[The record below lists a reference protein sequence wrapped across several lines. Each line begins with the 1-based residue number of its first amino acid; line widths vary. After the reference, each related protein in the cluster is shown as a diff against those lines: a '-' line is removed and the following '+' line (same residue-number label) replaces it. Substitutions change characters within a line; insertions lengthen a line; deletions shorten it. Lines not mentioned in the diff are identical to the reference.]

1 MKNLSRRDFIKG
13 SLAAV
18 ATFGLAATTGCGQ
31 NDVPEGTTAAPET
44 GAAEKPTATGVS
56 AGSINFEDTV
66 SWNAEYDAVVVG
78 FGSAGG
84 IASIDLAD
92 AGLNVALIEKAPYGH
107 EGGNTRYSSQRFL
120 VVDPKDKDKMITYM
134 KNVRG
139 LYENFSDETIEFLV
153 DGFTKTLEYYEYMGA
168 TNYELKNDPEFPA
181 FEGSDIVTKC
191 YTMNNGGKGF
201 WPVIRNAVVERADH
215 IHVWYGTPVTKLIQ
229 DPYTKAILGVAV
241 EKDGNVYNVRAKKGV
256 ILACGGFEA
265 NNRMV
270 EDYLQLPYAIPL
282 GSPYNT
288 GDGITMAQV
297 AGANLWHMSALSGP
311 FLEFRNPETT
321 IPFRQLMGTL
331 SYSTMKDTSAIFVGA
346 DGTRFVNETVGLKHG
361 HVMFHGMY
369 IRVPVSLP
377 AHIVFDEAAR
387 LQKPF
392 YRVWSEGME
401 KELEKGWIV
410 KADTLEELAEKI
422 GVPAENLVAEIDKYN
437 GFCKDGEDKDF
448 GRKGEYLHE
457 FGAGP
462 YYAFEVVPAMI
473 NTQGGPE
480 RNLNCEVLDTA
491 GNPIPNLYSAG
502 ELGSYYSSIYQG
514 AGNLGECI
522 ITGRKAAEMVVNNDG
537 IVEAAVIAAA
547 APGETVD
554 FTMIDKEFETGE
566 NEYLGIGYGINRIV
580 VKVKMN
586 GDAIENISFLEVNET
601 LGICDGALMEVPQAI
616 ISANSTEG
624 IDAVSGATRTTT
636 GIIDAV
642 NDALSKVK

>member
-18 ATFGLAATTGCGQ
+18 ATFGFAATTGCGQ
-31 NDVPEGTTAAPET
+31 NEVPEATMGAEETVKSDKAGSDAA
-44 GAAEKPTATGVS
+44 GR
-56 AGSINFEDTV
+56 SINFEDTI
-66 SWNAEYDAVVVG
+66 SWNASYDAVVVG

-92 AGLNVALIEKAPYGH
+92 AGLDVALIEKAPYGH

-134 KNVRG
+134 KSVRG

-168 TNYELKNDPEFPA
+168 TDYELKNDPEFPA

-191 YTMNNGGKGF
+191 YTMNKGGKGF
-201 WPVIRNAVVERADH
+201 WPVIRKAVVERADH
-215 IHVWYGTPVTKLIQ
+215 IHVWYGTPVTRLIQ

-241 EKDGNVYNVRAKKGV
+241 EKDGNVYNIRSKKGV

-288 GDGITMAQV
+288 GDGITMAQA

-311 FLEFRNPETT
+311 FLEFQNPDTT

-361 HVMFHGMY
+361 HVMFHGMW

-377 AHIVFDEAAR
+377 AYVVFDEAAR

-410 KADTLEELAEKI
+410 KADTLDELAAKI
-422 GVPAENLVAEIDKYN
+422 GVPAENLVSEIEKYN
-437 GFCKDGEDKDF
+437 GFCKTGEDKDF

-457 FGAGP
+457 FGNGP
-462 YYAFEVVPAMI
+462 FYAFEVVPAMI

-522 ITGRKAAEMVVNNDG
+522 ITGRKAAEMVVKNEG
-537 IVEAAVIAAA
+537 VVAEVVLTAAV
-547 APGETVD
+547 PGEAVD
-554 FTMIDKEFETGE
+554 FSMTDKEFEVGE
-566 NEYLGIGYGINRIV
+566 NEYIGIGYGINRIV

-601 LGICDGALMEVPQAI
+601 VGICDGALMEVPEAI

-642 NDALSKVK
+642 NDALSKVKG